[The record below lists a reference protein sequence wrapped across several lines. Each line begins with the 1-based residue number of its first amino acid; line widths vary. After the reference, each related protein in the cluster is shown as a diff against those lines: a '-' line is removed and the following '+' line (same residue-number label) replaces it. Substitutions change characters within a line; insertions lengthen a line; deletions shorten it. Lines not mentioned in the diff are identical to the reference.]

1 MNDAQLFAE
10 KVFADANALMD
21 KVDKS
26 VEFRAKQT
34 QTKEW
39 CYGYFA
45 PAVFINEYNMISH
58 ISPAIITLDLE
69 EIHFQPV
76 DPETVGRFTGL
87 TDYSGRK
94 IFEADIVKIQI
105 GNIIKY
111 GAVFYGERAAR
122 IGIKDSTGEANFSFM
137 QQPLIKQYQIIV
149 IGNIFD
155 SPELLKGE

>member
-1 MNDAQLFAE
+1 MEYTEFAK

-45 PAVFINEYNMISH
+45 PAIFYNERNLISH
-58 ISPAIITLDLE
+58 ISPAIITIDLE
-69 EIHFQPV
+69 MLNFQPV

-87 TDYSGRK
+87 TDKNGTK
-94 IFEADIVKIQI
+94 IFEGDIIDGLFLHGDRLAAEVTFKDGAFGLEWNRGTVKTFYAFTSICNVAYEII
-105 GNIIKY
+105 GNIH
-111 GAVFYGERAAR
+111 
-122 IGIKDSTGEANFSFM
+122 D
-137 QQPLIKQYQIIV
+137 
-149 IGNIFD
+149 
-155 SPELLKGE
+155 LKGV

>member
-69 EIHFQPV
+69 EFHFQPV

-94 IFEADIVKIQI
+94 IFEADVVKIQI

-111 GAVFYGERAAR
+111 GVVFYSETAAR